1 VILLKDILLLW
12 TGSEEIACA
21 DVLIDGGC
29 VKAVGR
35 NLDPRGADPK
45 SPDPAS
51 GAFEVIDCSSL
62 VVLPGLVNTHHH
74 FYQTLQRCVRE
85 IQGVDLF
92 PWLKRLYQIWKNLD
106 EETVY
111 WSTLVACGEL
121 LKTGCT
127 TSSDNLYVFPRG
139 KSSRF
144 IDVEIE
150 AAAKIG
156 MRFHPTR
163 GSMSRGESDG
173 GLPPDVV
180 VQTEKEIIEDCDR
193 LVSRYHDPAPGAMV
207 RIALAPCSPF
217 SVSEEILVETA
228 RFARE
233 RGVLIHTH
241 LAETE
246 DETAYCLEKYGV
258 RPLALM
264 ERVGWL
270 GRDVW
275 FAHGVHFTDREL
287 DLLAATGTG
296 ICHCPTSNMRLG
308 SGRARVPEML
318 KRGIRVGLGVDG
330 SASNDSSDM
339 LGELRNCFLVQRL
352 AGGSSA
358 ISAREV
364 LTLATRGGASL
375 LGRDDIGAI
384 EPGRP
389 ADLVGVDVGD
399 ISHAGAVHDYLAS
412 LVLCG
417 ASHVVDLTIVQGR
430 VVVRAGE
437 IETADE
443 REIVAKANEAAGRM
457 IQAS

>member
-12 TGSEEIACA
+12 TGSEELTGV
-21 DVLIDGGC
+21 DVLIDGGR

-35 NLDPRGADPK
+35 NLDPRGVDSK
-45 SPDPAS
+45 SPAPAA
-51 GAFEVIDCSSL
+51 GAIEVIDCSGL

-74 FYQTLQRCVRE
+74 FYQTLQRCVRD
-85 IQGVDLF
+85 IQDAELF
-92 PWLKRLYQIWKNLD
+92 TWLKRLYQIWKNLD
-106 EETVY
+106 EEAVY

-139 KSSRF
+139 RSSRF

-163 GSMSRGESDG
+163 GSMSRGEAQG
-173 GLPPDVV
+173 GLPPDEV
-180 VQTEKEIIEDCDR
+180 VQTEAEIIEDCDR
-193 LVSRYHDPAPGAMV
+193 LVSRYHDPKPGAMV

-246 DETAYCLEKYGV
+246 DETAYCLDKYGV
-258 RPLALM
+258 RPLGLM
-264 ERVGWL
+264 ERSGWL

-275 FAHGVHFTDREL
+275 FAHGVHFTDWEL
-287 DLLAATGTG
+287 DLLAGTGTG

-308 SGRARVPEML
+308 SGRARVPDML

-364 LTLATRGGASL
+364 LMLATRGGASL

-389 ADLVGVDVGD
+389 ADLIGVDVAD
-399 ISHAGAVHDYLAS
+399 ISHAGAMHDYLAS

-417 ASHVVDLTIVQGR
+417 ASHIVDLTIVQGK
-430 VVVRAGE
+430 VVVRRGE
-437 IETADE
+437 LQTADE
-443 REIVAKANEAAGRM
+443 REIVARANEAARRM
-457 IQAS
+457 MQP